1 MARRLNS
8 GYYITEGFH
17 NVFSHGFMS
26 FAAVCMIVA
35 CLLIMG
41 TFTLLAVNLE
51 HMLGELEKENE
62 FLAYVDES
70 YTQEQA
76 RALEEKLTVL
86 SNVAEVTF
94 VTREQALEDFLQGRE
109 ENKLLSN
116 LPASVL
122 RDRFRIHVKDIED
135 MSETVDQVGQVQG
148 IAKISV
154 MLKVAQGFVLM
165 RNIAAGVALVLIG
178 ILMIISLFI
187 ISNTI
192 KLATF
197 HRREEIAIM
206 KMCGASNGFVRW
218 PFVFEGL
225 ILGMTG
231 ALLAFFLQWG
241 IYQLVCSAVIEAN
254 GLSLVVIIPYADMA
268 KRILAIFAASGFV
281 IGVGGSL
288 MAIRKFLQV

>member
-8 GYYITEGFH
+8 GYYISEGVH

-70 YTQEQA
+70 YSQEQA
-76 RALEEKLTVL
+76 RGLEEKLTAL
-86 SNVAEVTF
+86 DNVAEVTF

-109 ENKLLSN
+109 ENQLLSN
-116 LPASVL
+116 LPATVL

-135 MSETVDQVGQVQG
+135 MSVTVEQVEKVEG

-165 RNIAAGVALVLIG
+165 RNIAAGVALILIG

-206 KMCGASNGFVRW
+206 KMCGATNGFVRW

-231 ALLAFFLQWG
+231 AILAFFLQWG

-254 GLSLVVIIPYADMA
+254 GMSLVVIIPYVDMA